1 MNYEVISYTWL
12 KNKLNTAIQ
21 IMFGLQKKGKKNSG
35 TQNLLENTL
44 KLERIIAFMQN
55 NEKGKYVH
63 TKYQSL
69 PPQWSN
75 DMIII

>member
-1 MNYEVISYTWL
+1 MTQKQTKHGYTDYVW
-12 KNKLNTAIQ
+12 TS
-21 IMFGLQKKGKKNSG
+21 KKGEKKNSG

-63 TKYQSL
+63 AKYQSL
-69 PPQWSN
+69 PPQ
-75 DMIII
+75 